1 MTAMEWEAVR
11 RSAADG
17 KLMDGTG
24 TPARPKLVYSQA
36 ECFLYFEFPSDVY
49 ERGARGVQDRDR
61 VQGALCSS
69 SKSGWRDRR
78 SGSGGEPR
86 NGASSESSGRS
97 GSGVA
102 SYR

>member
-49 ERGARGVQDRDR
+49 ERGARSPRPKSST
-61 VQGALCSS
+61 GALCSS